1 MPAIRA
7 GGGLILDTSLQLCLA
22 ERRRLAM
29 AFGLELG
36 NLCIM
41 RGRWTSVR
49 SWESY
54 AQHGEGKGT

>member
-1 MPAIRA
+1 
-7 GGGLILDTSLQLCLA
+7 
-22 ERRRLAM
+22 M

>member
-7 GGGLILDTSLQLCLA
+7 GGGVTLDTSLQLCLA

-36 NLCIM
+36 NFCVTG
-41 RGRWTSVR
+41 GRWTSVR
-49 SWESY
+49 SWEFY
-54 AQHGEGKGT
+54 TQHGEGKGT

>member
-1 MPAIRA
+1 
-7 GGGLILDTSLQLCLA
+7 
-22 ERRRLAM
+22 M

-36 NLCIM
+36 NLCIT